1 MNNINETK
9 ESMNVNPV
17 VEKVNNCLGK
27 EVDSAVAE
35 SINKVITND
44 NYMESIAKDI
54 LDKQSFSRMKRETF
68 TNEMYERSIRGM
80 LFEYVALGYMEKKGE
95 PEDPELS
102 NIILSISRNPKGFL
116 SSVHQSLLKEY
127 VSETDLGK
135 KHEIEMKMKK
145 IKSEI
150 GDPDILRFPSNSDA
164 IAIQTKG
171 DKDSVEIR
179 VVGSIE
185 IKNYN
190 FMRSEQSDKVL
201 QQLEKSKHDTVLILN
216 RVLKYLPYYYR
227 QNGREIPDNVI
238 VNSEE
243 EFKQTVVQPDVYKT
257 PDSPEKRF
265 LEDNGILV
273 ETIGITPKKLAEV
286 ANLIEPEIRK
296 RMSNLQRFGYKP
308 RV

>member
-35 SINKVITND
+35 SINKVITSD

-127 VSETDLGK
+127 VSETNPSK
-135 KHEIEMKMKK
+135 KQETEMKMKK

-150 GDPDILRFPSNSDA
+150 EDPDILRFPSNSDA

-171 DKDSVEIR
+171 GKESVEIR

-216 RVLKYLPYYYR
+216 KVLKYLPYYYR
-227 QNGREIPDNVI
+227 QNGREIPDNVV

-243 EFKQTVVQPDVYKT
+243 DFKQTVVQPDVYKT
-257 PDSPEKRF
+257 PDSPEKKF
-265 LEDNGILV
+265 LEENGIVV

-286 ANLIEPEIRK
+286 ANLIEPEIRRK
-296 RMSNLQRFGYKP
+296 MNNLQRFGYKP

>member
-35 SINKVITND
+35 SINNVITN
-44 NYMESIAKDI
+44 NTCMENIAKDI
-54 LDKQSFSRMKRETF
+54 LDKQAFSKIKGEKF
-68 TNEMYERSIRGM
+68 TADNYERSIRGM
-80 LFEYVALGYMEKKGE
+80 LFESIALDYMEKKGE
-95 PEDPELS
+95 PENPELS

-116 SSVHQSLLKEY
+116 SSVYQSLTKEY
-127 VSETDLGK
+127 ISEINPSEK
-135 KHEIEMKMKK
+135 YEIEMKIKK

-150 GDPDILRFPSNSDA
+150 EDPDILRFPSNSDA
-164 IAIQTKG
+164 IAIQTKRNEEN
-171 DKDSVEIR
+171 VEIK

-190 FMRSEQSDKVL
+190 FMRSEQSEKVL
-201 QQLEKSKHDTVLILN
+201 QQLEKSKHDTVLILSK
-216 RVLKYLPYYYR
+216 VLKYLPYYYR
-227 QNGREIPDNVI
+227 QNGREIPNNVT

-243 EFKQTVVQPDVYKT
+243 DFKQTVVQPNVYET
-257 PDSPEKRF
+257 PDSPEKRY
-265 LEDNGILV
+265 LEENGIIV
-273 ETIGITPKKLAEV
+273 ETLGITPRKLAEITT
-286 ANLIEPEIRK
+286 LIEPEIRK
-296 RMSNLQRFGYKP
+296 RMNTLQRFGYKP